1 VSAPKKTKPRPAGLT
16 NRAIQVLLLFKH
28 LSPDERE
35 EFLRA
40 VYAERLVSPRG

>member
-1 VSAPKKTKPRPAGLT
+1 MTD
-16 NRAIQVLLLFKH
+16 RATQVLLLFKH

-40 VYAERLVSPRG
+40 VYAERLVAPRT